1 RPPPRSHLP
10 SFPPRRS
17 SDLPPDVTAGVDRA
31 RVRVGEPVTLTV
43 RARSRSPEPL
53 DIVLPSLAGF
63 TIVGSRDFTE
73 VSVGGS
79 GGPVRTTSRSL
90 ELRADRAGALVIGAV
105 TVRQGAR
112 AVRTDPVTITVDSVA
127 GSPNDLGPIARA
139 LLEAAPLPPP
149 GRTDA
154 VSFEGVVPAD
164 T

>member
-1 RPPPRSHLP
+1 MAPLV
-10 SFPPRRS
+10 FAS
-17 SDLPPDVTAGVDRA
+17 SAFVPLSSQPGWLQVFSAHQ
-31 RVRVGEPVTLTV
+31 PVTLTV

-112 AVRTDPVTITVDSVA
+112 AVRTDPVTIMVDSVA
-127 GSPNDLGPIARA
+127 GSPNELGPIARA
-139 LLEAAPLPPP
+139 RLDLLGMRLEEATAEQ
-149 GRTDA
+149 REYA
-154 VSFEGVVPAD
+154 RSWR
-164 T
+164 